1 MKQPLVFL
9 VHFVVKKR
17 NSMKKI
23 GIVGAGLV
31 GSLQAI
37 LMAKRGYHVTI
48 FERRPDLRKAKL
60 IAGKSINLALSD
72 RGWKALELAGI
83 AEDIKEIAIPMYKR
97 CMHALDGTLSYQP
110 YGKEDQAIYSVS
122 RGGLNQKLMN
132 LADDFPNIEYN
143 FNRKCQ
149 DIDLKTNEL
158 TFNNTELNQQEK
170 HQFDHVFATDGAYSA
185 VRVRMQKSVQFFDYS
200 QKYLD
205 HSYKELVIPANADGT
220 HKLDKN
226 CLHIW
231 PRGEFMMIALANLDG
246 SFTCTLFF
254 PMKGETS
261 FESLKTREQVSDF
274 FNKTFPDAVPLM
286 PTLLDDYFDN
296 PTSNLIMVRCEP
308 WNYNDQ
314 VVLIGDAAHAIVPFY
329 GQGMN
334 CGFED
339 CTVFD
344 QMLSEANDNWEGL
357 LSKYSEQRVPD
368 GNAILDLALYN
379 YVEMRDLTGDPDFL
393 LRKKIEAKF
402 ANLHPEKWMPLYS
415 QVTFSHI
422 RYSDALK
429 NGKEQDRIME
439 QIMSLEGIHEKWN
452 EQFVMDKLLE
462 LVS

>member
-1 MKQPLVFL
+1 
-9 VHFVVKKR
+9 
-17 NSMKKI
+17 MKKI

-37 LMAKRGYHVTI
+37 LMAKRGYQVSV
-48 FERRPDLRKAKL
+48 FERRPDLRKATL

-83 AEDIKEIAIPMYKR
+83 SEDIKEIAIPMYKR
-97 CMHALDGTLSYQP
+97 CMHALDGSLSYQP

-143 FNRKCQ
+143 FNHKCQ
-149 DIDLKTNEL
+149 DVDLKTNEL
-158 TFNNTELNQQEK
+158 TFNNTETNQQEK
-170 HQFDHVFATDGAYSA
+170 HQFDHILATDGAYSA
-185 VRVRMQKSVQFFDYS
+185 VRIRMQKSVQFFDYS

-274 FNKTFPDAVPLM
+274 FNKTFPDAIPLM

-308 WNYNDQ
+308 WNYKDQ
-314 VVLIGDAAHAIVPFY
+314 IALVGDAAHAIVPFY

-344 QMLSEANDNWEGL
+344 QMLTDANDNWDGL
-357 LSKYSEQRVPD
+357 LEKYSEQRVPD

-379 YVEMRDLTGDPDFL
+379 YIEMRDLTGDPDFL

-402 ANLHPEKWMPLYS
+402 ANLYPEKWMPLYS

-429 NGKEQDRIME
+429 NGKEQDRIMA
-439 QIMSLEGIHEKWN
+439 QIMQLEGIHEKWN
-452 EQFVMDKLLE
+452 EQFVMDKLLD

>member
-1 MKQPLVFL
+1 
-9 VHFVVKKR
+9 
-17 NSMKKI
+17 MKKI

-37 LMAKRGYHVTI
+37 LMAKRGYHVTV

-83 AEDIKEIAIPMYKR
+83 TEDIKEIAIPMYKR

-122 RGGLNQKLMN
+122 RGGLNQRLMN

-158 TFNNTELNQQEK
+158 TFNNTESNQQEK

-254 PMKGETS
+254 PMKGEIS

-274 FNKTFPDAVPLM
+274 FNKTFPDAIPLM

-308 WNYNDQ
+308 WNYKDQ
-314 VVLIGDAAHAIVPFY
+314 IALVGDAAHAIVPFY

-344 QMLSEANDNWEGL
+344 QMLSDANDNWDGL
-357 LSKYSEQRVPD
+357 LDKYSEQRVPD

-379 YVEMRDLTGDPDFL
+379 YIEMRDLTGDPDFL

-402 ANLHPEKWMPLYS
+402 ANLYPEKWMPLYS

-429 NGKEQDRIME
+429 NGKEQDRIMA
-439 QIMSLEGIHEKWN
+439 QIMALDGIHEKWN

>member
-1 MKQPLVFL
+1 
-9 VHFVVKKR
+9 
-17 NSMKKI
+17 
-23 GIVGAGLV
+23 
-31 GSLQAI
+31 
-37 LMAKRGYHVTI
+37 MAKRGYHVTV

-83 AEDIKEIAIPMYKR
+83 TEDIKEIAIPMYKR

-122 RGGLNQKLMN
+122 RGGLNQRLMN

-158 TFNNTELNQQEK
+158 TFNNTEVNQQEK

-261 FESLKTREQVSDF
+261 FESLQTREQVSDF
-274 FNKTFPDAVPLM
+274 FNKTFPDAIPLM

-308 WNYNDQ
+308 WNYKDQ
-314 VVLIGDAAHAIVPFY
+314 IALVGDAAHAIVPFY

-344 QMLSEANDNWEGL
+344 QMLTEANDNWDGL
-357 LSKYSEQRVPD
+357 LDKYSEQRVPD

-379 YVEMRDLTGDPDFL
+379 YIEMRDLTGDPDFL

-402 ANLHPEKWMPLYS
+402 ANLYPEKWMPLYS

-429 NGKEQDRIME
+429 NGKEQDRIMA
-439 QIMSLEGIHEKWN
+439 QIMALDGIHEKWN

>member
-1 MKQPLVFL
+1 
-9 VHFVVKKR
+9 
-17 NSMKKI
+17 MKKI

-37 LMAKRGYHVTI
+37 LMAKRGYHVTV

-83 AEDIKEIAIPMYKR
+83 TEDIKEIAIPMYKR

-122 RGGLNQKLMN
+122 RGGLNQRLMN

-158 TFNNTELNQQEK
+158 TFNNTESSQQEK

-254 PMKGETS
+254 PMKGEIS

-274 FNKTFPDAVPLM
+274 FNKTFPDAIPLM

-308 WNYNDQ
+308 WNYKDQ
-314 VVLIGDAAHAIVPFY
+314 IALVGDAAHAIVPFY

-344 QMLSEANDNWEGL
+344 QMLSDANDNWDGL
-357 LSKYSEQRVPD
+357 LDKYSEQRVPD

-379 YVEMRDLTGDPDFL
+379 YIEMRDLTGDPDFL

-402 ANLHPEKWMPLYS
+402 ANLYPEKWMPLYS

-429 NGKEQDRIME
+429 NGKEQDRIMA
-439 QIMSLEGIHEKWN
+439 QIMALDGIHEKWN

>member
-1 MKQPLVFL
+1 
-9 VHFVVKKR
+9 
-17 NSMKKI
+17 MKKI
-23 GIVGAGLV
+23 AIVGAGLV

-37 LMAKRGYHVTI
+37 LMAKKGYQVDVY
-48 FERRPDLRKAKL
+48 ERRPDLRKAQL

-83 AEDIKEIAIPMYKR
+83 AEDIRKIAIPMYKR
-97 CMHALDGTLSYQP
+97 CMHAPDGTLSYQP
-110 YGKEDQAIYSVS
+110 YGREDQAIYSVS

-132 LADDFPNIEYN
+132 LADDFPNISYH

-149 DIDLKTNEL
+149 DLDLQSNML
-158 TFNNTELNQQEK
+158 TFRNSESGQQE
-170 HQFDHVFATDGAYSA
+170 HEQFDKIFATDGAFSA
-185 VRVRMQKSVQFFDYS
+185 VRMRMQKSTLFDYS

-205 HSYKELVIPANADGT
+205 HGYKELVIPANPDGT

-254 PMKGETS
+254 PMFGETS
-261 FESLKTREQVSDF
+261 FDTLKTREQVAAF
-274 FNKTFPDAVPLM
+274 FNKTFPDAVPMM

-296 PTSNLIMVRCEP
+296 PTSSLVMVRCDP
-308 WNYNDQ
+308 WNYQDN
-314 VVLIGDAAHAIVPFY
+314 VLLLGDAAHAIVPFY

-344 QMLSEANDNWEGL
+344 EMYRQANGNWDGL
-357 LSKYSEQRVPD
+357 MSRFSDMRVPD
-368 GNAILDLALYN
+368 GNAILDLALLN
-379 YVEMRDLTGDPDFL
+379 YIEMRDLTADPDFL

-402 ANLHPEKWMPLYS
+402 SKLYPNLWMPLYS
-415 QVTFSHI
+415 QVTFSNI
-422 RYSDALK
+422 RYSEALK
-429 NGKEQDRIME
+429 NGKEQDNVMAEVMKMDNIHADWDSEKVME
-439 QIMSLEGIHEKWN
+439 KMLSLVKTMM
-452 EQFVMDKLLE
+452 V
-462 LVS
+462 

>member
-1 MKQPLVFL
+1 
-9 VHFVVKKR
+9 
-17 NSMKKI
+17 MKKVA
-23 GIVGAGLV
+23 IVGAGLV

-37 LMAKRGYHVTI
+37 LMAKKGYEVSV

-83 AEDIKEIAIPMYKR
+83 AEDIHAIAIPMYKR
-97 CMHALDGTLSYQP
+97 CMHALDGTLTYQP

-132 LADDFPNIEYN
+132 LADNFPNISYN
-143 FNRKCQ
+143 FNLQCK
-149 DIDLKTNEL
+149 DIDLKTNTLSFQHTE
-158 TFNNTELNQQEK
+158 NNERVS
-170 HQFDHVFATDGAYSA
+170 FDADKVMATDGAFSA
-185 VRVRMQKSVQFFDYS
+185 VRMRMQKSSMFDYS

-205 HSYKELVIPANADGT
+205 HGYKELVIPANEDGT

-254 PMKGETS
+254 PMKGEIS
-261 FESLKTREQVSDF
+261 FESLKTREQVKGF
-274 FNKTFPDAVPLM
+274 FEKTFPDAIPMM
-286 PTLLDDYFDN
+286 PTLLDDYEEN
-296 PTSNLIMVRCEP
+296 PTSSLVMVRCSP
-308 WNYNDQ
+308 WNYGDD
-314 VVLIGDAAHAIVPFY
+314 VVLMGDAAHAIVPFY

-339 CTVFD
+339 CTVFHE
-344 QMLSEANDNWEGL
+344 MHEAVGGNWDGL
-357 LSKYSEQRVPD
+357 LGRFSDQRVPD

-379 YVEMRDLTGDPDFL
+379 YVEMRDLTADPEFL

-402 ANLHPEKWMPLYS
+402 HKLYPELWLPLYS

-422 RYSDALK
+422 RYSEAWSIGQKQDA
-429 NGKEQDRIME
+429 IMATLME
-439 QIMSLEGIHEKWN
+439 DPTIHQEWDSAATMEKLRN
-452 EQFVMDKLLE
+452 
-462 LVS
+462 LVTQS